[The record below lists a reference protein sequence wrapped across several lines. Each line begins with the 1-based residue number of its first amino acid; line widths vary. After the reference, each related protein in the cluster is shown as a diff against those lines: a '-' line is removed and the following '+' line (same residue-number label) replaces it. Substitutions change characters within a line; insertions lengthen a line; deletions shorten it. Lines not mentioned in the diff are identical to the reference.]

1 MRDTLVEPRR
11 APLIPGF
18 EGVKS
23 AALAADAMGA
33 GISGAGP
40 SVFGWYESRAEAESA
55 AAAMHAA
62 FAEAGLDSDA
72 LVSPVNGPAA
82 AVISAIE
89 GNP

>member
-1 MRDTLVEPRR
+1 
-11 APLIPGF
+11 
-18 EGVKS
+18 
-23 AALAADAMGA
+23 
-33 GISGAGP
+33 
-40 SVFGWYESRAEAESA
+40 VFGWYESRAEAESA